1 MATIKMESME
11 HIRSEQL
18 YTEACEII
26 PCGVSSSMRKNVKPL
41 LFFERADGPYYFD
54 IDGNRYID
62 YTLAWGPLIAGSNH
76 PLINKAVSEQLQK
89 SYTLGAQHPLEVA
102 LAKKLTSIL
111 PGVEQ
116 VAFSN
121 TGSEAVQSAIRIAR
135 TYTGRHKIVKFEGHY
150 HGWLN
155 NVLVSYKPLPSQL
168 GSPAASCGGQPAPEF
183 EDTLVLPWNDL
194 EAVKQLLATH
204 GHEIACVITEPV
216 LANSG
221 CCMPDE
227 GYLQG
232 IINCCHEH
240 GVVSIFDE
248 VITGFRLA
256 IGGAREYFGLQPDLS
271 VYAKAIAGGFT
282 MAALGGRKEIFDVI
296 REGKTIHAGT
306 YNGASVNLAAAL
318 ATLNILSGENCFTRL
333 HAYGHALRE
342 YLQLAAANAGFSL
355 VTTGTGSVFS
365 MHFGLTETP
374 RNYADTLAADTVLF
388 AKFRALMLEE
398 GIHLLPD
405 GRWYIGTTH
414 TNVELAA
421 TRQAIDHTFAAIRR
435 S

>member
-1 MATIKMESME
+1 MYA
-11 HIRSEQL
+11 
-18 YTEACEII
+18 EACEII
-26 PCGVSSSMRKNVKPL
+26 PCGVSSSMRKNVRPL
-41 LFFERADGPYYFD
+41 LFFERAEGPYYFD
-54 IDGNRYID
+54 VDGNRYID

-76 PLINKAVSEQLQK
+76 PFINKAVAEQLQK
-89 SYTLGAQHPLEVA
+89 SYTLGAQHPLEVT
-102 LAKKLTSIL
+102 LAKKLTGIL

-135 TYTGRHKIVKFEGHY
+135 AYTGRSKIVKFEGHY

-155 NVLVSYKPLPSQL
+155 NVLVSYKPQVSQL
-168 GSPAASCGGQPAPEF
+168 GTPSATTGGQPAPEF
-183 EDTLVLPWNDL
+183 EDTLVLPWNNL
-194 EAVKQLLATH
+194 AAVKELLAAR

-221 CCMPDE
+221 SCMPRE

-232 IINCCHEH
+232 IIDCCREH
-240 GVVSIFDE
+240 GVVSVFDE

-256 IGGAREYFGLQPDLS
+256 LGGAREYFGLQPDLS

-296 REGKTIHAGT
+296 RDGKTIHAGT
-306 YNGASVNLAAAL
+306 YNGASINLAAAL
-318 ATLNILSGENCFTRL
+318 ATLSILSAENCYSQL
-333 HAYGHALRE
+333 HAYGHALRAHLE
-342 YLQLAAANAGFSL
+342 QAARHAGIAL

-365 MHFGLTETP
+365 MHFGLERAP
-374 RNYADTLAADTVLF
+374 LNYADTLAANAALF
-388 AKFRALMLEE
+388 AQFRALMLEE

-405 GRWYIGTTH
+405 GRWYIGVTH
-414 TNVELAA
+414 TATELAA
-421 TRQAIDHTFAAIRR
+421 TQRAIDNTFAKLA
-435 S
+435 SS

>member
-1 MATIKMESME
+1 ME
-11 HIRSEQL
+11 HTRSQQY

-54 IDGNRYID
+54 VDGNRYID

-76 PLINKAVSEQLQK
+76 PVINKAVAEQLQK
-89 SYTLGAQHPLEVA
+89 SYTLGAQHPLEIT
-102 LAKKLTSIL
+102 LAKRMTALL

-135 TYTGRHKIVKFEGHY
+135 TYTGRNKIVKFEGHY

-155 NVLVSYKPLPSQL
+155 NVLVSYKPQASQL
-168 GSPAASCGGQPAPEF
+168 GAPAATCGGQPAPEF
-183 EDTLVLPWNDL
+183 EETLVLPWNDL
-194 EAVKQLLATH
+194 AAVKKLLAER
-204 GHEIACVITEPV
+204 GAEIACVITEPV

-221 CCMPDE
+221 CCMPQE

-232 IINCCHEH
+232 IIDSCREH
-240 GVVSIFDE
+240 GVVSVFDE

-256 IGGAREYFGLQPDLS
+256 LGGAREYFGLQPDIS

-282 MAALGGRKEIFDVI
+282 MAAIGGRKAIFDVI
-296 REGKTIHAGT
+296 EAGKTIHAGT
-306 YNGASVNLAAAL
+306 YNGSSVNLAAAL
-318 ATLNILSGENCFTRL
+318 ATISILSGGNCYGQL
-333 HAYGHALRE
+333 HTYGHALRR
-342 YLQLAAANAGFSL
+342 QLEEAAAAAGITL
-355 VTTGTGSVFS
+355 VTSGVGSVFS
-365 MHFGLTETP
+365 MHFGLRQAP
-374 RNYADTLAADTVLF
+374 LNYEDTLVADAAMF
-388 AKFRALMLEE
+388 ARFRLLMLDE

-405 GRWYIGTTH
+405 GRWYIGVSH
-414 TNVELAA
+414 TEKELAA
-421 TRQAIDHTFAAIRR
+421 TKNAILNVFAAMAQ

>member
-1 MATIKMESME
+1 MT
-11 HIRSEQL
+11 HIHSEQL
-18 YTEACEII
+18 YTEACRII
-26 PCGVSSSMRKNVKPL
+26 PCGVSSSMRRNVKPL

-54 IDGNRYID
+54 VDGNRYID

-76 PLINKAVSEQLQK
+76 PVINQAVMEQLQK
-89 SYTLGAQHPLEVA
+89 SYTLGAQHPLEVT
-102 LAKKLTSIL
+102 LAKRLVEIL

-135 TYTGRHKIVKFEGHY
+135 TYTGKRKIVKFEGHY

-155 NVLVSYKPLPSQL
+155 NVLVSYKPQAGQL
-168 GSPAASCGGQPAPEF
+168 GTPTPGCGGQPAPEF

-194 EAVKQLLATH
+194 AAVQSLLAAR
-204 GHEIACVITEPV
+204 GHEIACVITEPL

-221 CCMPDE
+221 CCMPRE
-227 GYLQG
+227 GFLQG
-232 IINCCHEH
+232 IIDCCREY
-240 GVVSIFDE
+240 GVVSVFDE

-256 IGGAREYFGLQPDLS
+256 LGGAREYFGQQPDLS

-282 MAALGGRKEIFDVI
+282 MAALGGRKDIFDVI

-306 YNGASVNLAAAL
+306 YNGASINLAAAL
-318 ATLNILSGENCFTRL
+318 ATIGVLSSTNCYGELN
-333 HAYGHALRE
+333 AYGHALRAHLE
-342 YLQLAAANAGFSL
+342 KAASGTGIAM
-355 VTTGTGSVFS
+355 VTSGAGSVFS
-365 MHFGLTETP
+365 MHFGMQEAPL
-374 RNYADTLAADTVLF
+374 NYEDTLRADTALF
-388 AKFRALMLEE
+388 ARFRAFMLEE

-405 GRWYIGTTH
+405 GRWYIGVTH
-414 TNVELAA
+414 GAAELAA
-421 TRQAIDHTFAAIRR
+421 TRLAIDHTFARLAQ

>member
-1 MATIKMESME
+1 ME

-18 YTEACEII
+18 YAEACEII

-41 LFFERADGPYYFD
+41 LFFERAEGPYYFD
-54 IDGNRYID
+54 VDGNRYID

-76 PLINKAVSEQLQK
+76 PFINKAVAEQLQR
-89 SYTLGAQHPLEVA
+89 SYTLGAQHPLEVT
-102 LAKKLTSIL
+102 LAKKLTGIL

-135 TYTGRHKIVKFEGHY
+135 TYTGRNKIVKFEGHY

-155 NVLVSYKPLPSQL
+155 NVLVSYKPQPAQL
-168 GSPAASCGGQPAPEF
+168 GTPVASCGGQPAPEF
-183 EDTLVLPWNDL
+183 EDTLVLPWNNL
-194 EAVKQLLATH
+194 AAVKELLAAR

-221 CCMPDE
+221 CCMPEE

-232 IINCCHEH
+232 IIDCCREH
-240 GVVSIFDE
+240 GVVSVFDE

-256 IGGAREYFGLQPDLS
+256 LGGAREYFGLRPDLS

-282 MAALGGRKEIFDVI
+282 MAALGGRKAVFDVI

-318 ATLNILSGENCFTRL
+318 ATITVLSGDGCFTRL

-342 YLQLAAANAGFSL
+342 HLQLAARKAGLLL
-355 VTTGTGSVFS
+355 VTAGTGSVFS
-365 MHFGLTETP
+365 MHFGLREEP
-374 RNYADTLAADTVLF
+374 RNYADTLAADAALF
-388 AKFRALMLEE
+388 AKFRALMLHE

-405 GRWYIGTTH
+405 GRWYIGITH
-414 TNVELAA
+414 TDAELAF
-421 TRQAIDHTFAAIRR
+421 TRQAIDNTFAGLAG